1 MMQQSDSQEPES
13 RQGNPNSPVKS
24 AATIAEFQVKLPPKS
39 QILDTE
45 VPAIAPAV
53 THVQAR
59 STTDITT
66 IQPMVR
72 RMYR

>member
-13 RQGNPNSPVKS
+13 RRGNPNLPVKS
-24 AATIAEFQVKLPPKS
+24 AATIAEFQRKLPPGS
-39 QILDTE
+39 QILDAE
-45 VPAIAPAV
+45 VPAIAPV

-59 STTDITT
+59 STNDIIT

>member
-13 RQGNPNSPVKS
+13 RRGNPNLPVKS
-24 AATIAEFQVKLPPKS
+24 AATIAEQRKLPPGS
-39 QILDTE
+39 QILATE

-59 STTDITT
+59 STNDITT